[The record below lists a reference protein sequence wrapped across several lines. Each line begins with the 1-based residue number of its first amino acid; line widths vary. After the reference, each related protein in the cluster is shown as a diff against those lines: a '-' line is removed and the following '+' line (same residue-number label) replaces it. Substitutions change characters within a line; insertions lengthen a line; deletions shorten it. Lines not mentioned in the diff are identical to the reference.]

1 MKKFMK
7 VIAFVT
13 VMCMALSTVAFAET
27 ESPFGEVEDKT
38 FTVTVTGAGND
49 QVALMI
55 VEAANG
61 DYNFSNPLY
70 IDQMGAE
77 NGTAVFTAK
86 IAADVDAVDVYVG
99 YASNNSDKA
108 AYLGKV
114 ELVEAVTEIT
124 VIKTK
129 IAEVLKNEEAEADY
143 GTAFAFEFA
152 ITAPNGVSAQKMVW
166 AITYET
172 DENGGTKT
180 VYSDAVD
187 VSGYSFGAVLGGSV
201 TLGVAFSN
209 GSSVRD
215 FDYVEI
221 EDVDAIFLFSNDA
234 VASTADDDTEHQK
247 FIDAKETNN

>member
-7 VIAFVT
+7 AIAFVT
-13 VMCMALSTVAFAET
+13 VMCMALSTVAFAHQLPAT
-27 ESPFGEVEDKT
+27 AEDKT
-38 FTVTVTGAGND
+38 FTVTVENAGSD
-49 QVALMI
+49 QVALMV

-61 DYNFSNPLY
+61 NYDFSNPLY

-77 NGTAVFTAK
+77 NGTAEFTAK

-129 IAEVLKNEEAEADY
+129 IAEVLMNEEAEADY
-143 GTAFAFEFA
+143 GTAFAFQFA
-152 ITAPNGVSAQKMVW
+152 ITAPDGVFAQQMVW
-166 AITYET
+166 AITYKT

-180 VYSDAVD
+180 VYSDAVEVD
-187 VSGYSFGAVLGGSV
+187 DYNLGGVLGGSV

-209 GSSVRD
+209 GSSVRPIE
-215 FDYVEI
+215 YVDI
-221 EDVDAIFLFSNDA
+221 VDVDAIFLFND
-234 VASTADDDTEHQK
+234 TAGTVKTTGGKDFSGDYSPV
-247 FIDAKETNN
+247 N